1 MINYKNH
8 LLFNLFFKIK
18 KLKRGFLLIL
28 FLCCLFLFT
37 NVYSQN
43 YDAQNITFNEQK
55 VKIDSILKL
64 CNFEDFESHPSVLKL
79 SDLGIEL
86 SIKNNDTLSIIQ
98 FNLIKSRIYK
108 SYGKTKKALEKSNE
122 ALLLSKKIGNS
133 FGLKRSY
140 SILGSVHQGMG
151 NYDLA
156 RSMYNK
162 SLNVSDSINDIWA
175 TWFALNNIATS
186 YQRQGFYQKS
196 LPLLDSIISNPYLKD
211 YLKIQTIANKAIAFN
226 NLGKPAEALKL
237 FLKVKDFA
245 NSKEDFRKVA
255 KVDHHIGYLLE
266 KNSLYNDAIR
276 YYESAQNYFS
286 SIKNK
291 EQADYLNLSL
301 ANLNFKIGYLNKAK
315 NLYEKVFK
323 SFTENRIKR
332 VGYAEIGLGNVA
344 FEKDNYQKARQ
355 YYNDALQSFKKE
367 NNAKGIPTAKLKL
380 AEISFQ
386 KKDYKTSL
394 EFAEESLS
402 EFKVLKLNDEL
413 IETYNLLS
421 KLYGILGNKSLLEEN
436 SKELNI
442 LIAAT
447 KGPEIIASTSKYLIQ
462 DVLNTNEKD
471 NAQIS
476 LDIQK
481 YNSITLVVFLLFL
494 IFSIIVILLFYQKKR
509 SQYSSTK
516 EKNVERTINLKEQE
530 AKFLI
535 DKLNVIIDEEQLY
548 VKPDITLTDLSKAIK
563 TTDKKLSELLN
574 YYLNTNFYNYI
585 NSKRIELFMKKIDD
599 NEYEAYSIFGLA
611 QQCGFKS
618 KTSFYRNFKKEKGFS
633 PKDYIHN
640 LSK

>member
-1 MINYKNH
+1 M
-8 LLFNLFFKIK
+8 
-18 KLKRGFLLIL
+18 
-28 FLCCLFLFT
+28 
-37 NVYSQN
+37 
-43 YDAQNITFNEQK
+43 
-55 VKIDSILKL
+55 KIDSILKL